1 MKELKDTCNLAVV
14 QATPILFDKEKCIQK
29 TILKIKECAAK
40 QAELIVFPELFIPGY
55 PYGMTY
61 GFTVGR
67 RTEEGRK
74 DWKKYYD
81 NSITA
86 NGPDMQRIVNAAKE
100 NHVYVSIGY
109 SERDTVTG
117 TLYNSNMMISPE
129 GDVLNHRKL
138 KPTGTE
144 RVIWGDA
151 DKEYFPIMD
160 TPWGPMGNLI
170 CWESYMPLARVAL
183 YQKGVALYIS
193 PNTNDNEEWQHTIR
207 HIAIEGHCYF
217 INCNMFFGKKDYP
230 KTDSGT
236 EEIARLSDVV
246 CRGGSCVIDPFGH
259 EASRTVWDKEDV
271 IYVTLDMQ
279 KVPASKMEHDVCGHY
294 ARNDI
299 LFLRVIENR
308 FIEE

>member
-1 MKELKDTCNLAVV
+1 
-14 QATPILFDKEKCIQK
+14 
-29 TILKIKECAAK
+29 
-40 QAELIVFPELFIPGY
+40 
-55 PYGMTY
+55 
-61 GFTVGR
+61 
-67 RTEEGRK
+67 
-74 DWKKYYD
+74 
-81 NSITA
+81 
-86 NGPDMQRIVNAAKE
+86 
-100 NHVYVSIGY
+100 
-109 SERDTVTG
+109 
-117 TLYNSNMMISPE
+117 
-129 GDVLNHRKL
+129 
-138 KPTGTE
+138 
-144 RVIWGDA
+144 
-151 DKEYFPIMD
+151 
-160 TPWGPMGNLI
+160 
-170 CWESYMPLARVAL
+170 MPLARVAL

-217 INCNMFFGKKDYP
+217 INCNMFFEKKDYP
-230 KTDSGT
+230 ETDSGA